1 MKQNL
6 LKEIEFGSKKA
17 LLKKR
22 IIKYYIHNGCATII
36 DLSNVFNLSRPTI
49 TRFISELYKDGYI
62 KNYGKQE
69 TCGGRYPTLY
79 GLNMESGYFV
89 GVDIQKFTISIG
101 LINFKGDM
109 IELKHRI
116 PYSLENTPEAIDQ
129 LCKLIRNFIRETS
142 IDKEKILNININI
155 PGRVNPVSGY
165 SFSLFDFSERPL
177 TEVLADKIGYSV
189 SIDNDSRAM
198 TYGEYLQ
205 GYVRNE
211 RNVLFINISW
221 GIGIGII
228 IDGKIYRGKS
238 CFSGEF
244 GHINIFKNQI
254 LCHCGK
260 KGCLETEASGMAL
273 HRILLEHIQ
282 NGESSILSSRI
293 KKQGDNPV
301 TLDDIITATNN
312 EDLLCIEIVEE
323 IGGKLGKQIAG
334 LINLF
339 NPELVIIGGTLSETG
354 DYIIQPI
361 KTAIR
366 KYSLSVMNKDSN
378 IVTSQ
383 LKDKA
388 GVIGA
393 CLLARSRIFES

>member
-1 MKQNL
+1 
-6 LKEIEFGSKKA
+6 
-17 LLKKR
+17 
-22 IIKYYIHNGCATII
+22 
-36 DLSNVFNLSRPTI
+36 
-49 TRFISELYKDGYI
+49 
-62 KNYGKQE
+62 
-69 TCGGRYPTLY
+69 
-79 GLNMESGYFV
+79 
-89 GVDIQKFTISIG
+89 
-101 LINFKGDM
+101 
-109 IELKHRI
+109 
-116 PYSLENTPEAIDQ
+116 
-129 LCKLIRNFIRETS
+129 
-142 IDKEKILNININI
+142 
-155 PGRVNPVSGY
+155 
-165 SFSLFDFSERPL
+165 
-177 TEVLADKIGYSV
+177 
-189 SIDNDSRAM
+189 
-198 TYGEYLQ
+198 
-205 GYVRNE
+205 
-211 RNVLFINISW
+211 
-221 GIGIGII
+221 
-228 IDGKIYRGKS
+228 
-238 CFSGEF
+238 
-244 GHINIFKNQI
+244 
-254 LCHCGK
+254 
-260 KGCLETEASGMAL
+260 MAL

-293 KKQGDNPV
+293 KKQGDNSV